1 MKLAKAL
8 KEKNRLVGEVNRLKG
23 LIMRDNSLETKY
35 LEGKNRARQWLDYT
49 AAVEALVAIKTA
61 IFKANTGIYRTIV
74 LMSEKKAELGW
85 ITSLNTTNGVQETPN
100 YRGEGVI
107 KTEYSAYITQ
117 DGIDTRIVELQKEIA
132 RLQDELD
139 EFNATVTIEI

>member
-35 LEGKNRARQWLDYT
+35 LEGKNRTKQWLDYT